1 MFLQVFVESINL
13 FGWRE
18 FDNWYGG
25 GVGYGQMEW
34 TDGMDYGNLVPCLI
48 VIMSRKDRKYY
59 PKIWRKEN
67 ILTFY
72 SNFY

>member
-48 VIMSRKDRKYY
+48 VIMS
-59 PKIWRKEN
+59 
-67 ILTFY
+67 
-72 SNFY
+72 